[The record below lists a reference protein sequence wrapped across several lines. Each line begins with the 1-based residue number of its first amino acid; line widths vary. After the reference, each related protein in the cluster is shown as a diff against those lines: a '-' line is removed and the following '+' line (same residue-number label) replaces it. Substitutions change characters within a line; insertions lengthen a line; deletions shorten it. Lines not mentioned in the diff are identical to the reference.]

1 MRQPMTGRFLFALVL
16 VSFFVPPGSAA
27 TNTHPSLEGLTML
40 WAFTEEFER
49 FSEVNDLKAKNR
61 KGVIWHNILWEKD
74 TQIEFAQDPNQG
86 KIITFTVAA
95 KTRAKADLF
104 LFLRPDVDEGHGKD
118 KRPGNPIYR
127 GQALVVR
134 TWFKF
139 DALNDQTRLIDIEVK
154 GEPNFSKQPGLRLT
168 TVKRNGRPVWRIARD
183 KLKVSDQTSN
193 VPVPLGEWVKVEIVV
208 LAGGEQDGRAVLKV
222 NDETVLDYIGT
233 TMLTK
238 ELARMVWGKE
248 LEKPEVINVVEFGC
262 TICGRRDTGIQQTIF
277 MGPPTIEIWGRQ

>member
-1 MRQPMTGRFLFALVL
+1 MTKRFLLALVL

-27 TNTHPSLEGLTML
+27 TNTNPPLEGLTML
-40 WAFTEEFER
+40 WAFTENFER
-49 FSEVNDLKAKNR
+49 FSEVNDLKAESQ
-61 KGVIWHNILWEKD
+61 KGGIWHNVVWKKG
-74 TQIEFAQDPNQG
+74 TQIEFTQDPNQG

-104 LFLRPDVDEGHGKD
+104 LFLRPDVDEGHGED
-118 KRPGNPIYR
+118 KRLGDPIYR

-139 DALNDQTRLIDIEVK
+139 NVLNDHTRLIDIEVK
-154 GEPNFSKQPGLRLT
+154 GGPNFGKQPGLRLT

-183 KLKVSDQTSN
+183 KLQVSDRTSN
-193 VPVPLGEWVKVEIVV
+193 VPVPLGEWIKVEIVV

-238 ELARMVWGKE
+238 ELARIAWGKE
-248 LEKPEVINVVEFGC
+248 LETPEVINAVEFGC
-262 TICGRRDTGIQQTIF
+262 TICGRRSTGVQQTIY